1 MERYMKIEEKIRNLV
16 EKTITDNNYILDQ
29 VVYEK
34 EGSINFLRII
44 IDKQGIMEVEDCVTV
59 SNLINPIIDEAD
71 PIEENYILD
80 VCSKEKGCE

>member
-1 MERYMKIEEKIRNLV
+1 MKIEEKIRNLV

-44 IDKQGIMEVEDCVTV
+44 IDKQGIMEVEDCVIV